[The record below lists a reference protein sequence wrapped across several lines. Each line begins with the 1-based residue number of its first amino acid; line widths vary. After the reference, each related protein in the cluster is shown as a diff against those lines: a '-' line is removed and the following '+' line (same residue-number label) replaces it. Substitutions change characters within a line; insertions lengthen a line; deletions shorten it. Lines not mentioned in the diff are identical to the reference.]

1 MLQRWELVLLEKAAA
16 EAPVEVIRPFR
27 AIPGPRGEALGFD
40 YALPV
45 DPLDLPADRLADAI
59 RRLRFRYRE
68 LRHPMR
74 IEFNEEM
81 WRGLGSALERAGL
94 VLESRNRLMACTP
107 ARFHAVVAPS
117 VFVRFLDADPRYPST
132 RRVAGELDGVVAGR
146 ASIGSIDGVAELYA
160 VVTDPPYRRRG
171 VAATLCSALMRR
183 HFQDDGT
190 LVFLDAENPGAEA
203 LYYRLGFSAIGSRL
217 TYADPLAG

>member
-1 MLQRWELVLLEKAAA
+1 VLQRWELVLLEKAAT
-16 EAPVEVIRPFR
+16 EAPVEVIGPFR
-27 AIPGPRGEALGFD
+27 AIPGSPGEALGFD

-45 DPLDLPADRLADAI
+45 DPLDLPNGGLSVAI
-59 RRLRFRYRE
+59 RRLQLRYRE
-68 LRHPMR
+68 LRHPLR
-74 IEFNEEM
+74 IEFNEEI
-81 WRGLGSALERAGL
+81 WPGLGSALEREGL
-94 VLESRNRLMACTP
+94 VVESRNRLMACTP
-107 ARFHAVVAPS
+107 AAFQAVVAPS
-117 VFVRFLDADPRYPST
+117 VFVRFIDTDPRYPST
-132 RRVAGELDGVVAGR
+132 RRVAGEFDGVVAGR
-146 ASIGSIDGVAELYA
+146 ASIGSIGGVAELYA

-217 TYADPLAG
+217 TYADPLPG